1 MAYNL
6 CLNTS
11 FDHNWK
17 TINCTIDNGV
27 LTSNKKVFG
36 IEQELILPNPTKLYY
51 RFTYKALSDIKE
63 VKLGIQNK
71 NALGIN
77 KQYPKVGKENK
88 ISLIDIATQSKIKL
102 HLIFESDKDVNRVV
116 IKEPLLV
123 DLNYINKSTWTK
135 FLLDNTLSFRYG
147 YNYINLYEKSE
158 ISCDTID
165 FRDMNLREAKVGSI
179 ISVKENEEV
188 SLSAKFIKGNLYL
201 VKLDFEEINKY
212 GDIKFTYGFFK
223 SVREVDNQIYL
234 LFKADDKNQ
243 LKLVFENKEVFPYE
257 VNLKHLMIIDV
268 NKLALMKEDI
278 PYLPFI

>member
-71 NALGIN
+71 NTLGIN
-77 KQYPKVGKENK
+77 KQFPKVGKEYK
-88 ISLIDIATQSKIKL
+88 ISLIDMATQNKIKL

-123 DLNYINKSTWTK
+123 DLYYVNKSTWIK
-135 FLLDNTLSFRYG
+135 YLLDNTLTFRYG
-147 YNYINLYEKSE
+147 YNYTNLYEKSE
-158 ISCDTID
+158 VKGGLADFKNID
-165 FRDMNLREAKVGSI
+165 LREAKVGSI
-179 ISVKENEEV
+179 ISIKENEEV
-188 SLSAKFIKGNLYL
+188 NLTAKFIKGNIYL
-201 VKLDFEEINKY
+201 AKLDFEEINKY
-212 GDIKFTYGFFK
+212 GDIKFTYGFLK
-223 SVREVDNQIYL
+223 SIREVDNQVYL

-243 LKLVFENKEVFPYE
+243 LKLIFENKEVFPYE
-257 VNLKHLMIIDV
+257 INLKHLMIIDV
-268 NKLALMKEDI
+268 SKLSLLKEDI

>member
-77 KQYPKVGKENK
+77 KQFPKVGKEYK
-88 ISLIDIATQSKIKL
+88 ISLIDMATQNKIKL

-123 DLNYINKSTWTK
+123 DLYYVNKSTWIK
-135 FLLDNTLSFRYG
+135 YLLDNTLTFRYG
-147 YNYINLYEKSE
+147 YNYTNLYEKSE
-158 ISCDTID
+158 VEGGLADFKNID
-165 FRDMNLREAKVGSI
+165 LREAKVGSI
-179 ISVKENEEV
+179 ISIKENEEV
-188 SLSAKFIKGNLYL
+188 NLTAKFIKGNIYL
-201 VKLDFEEINKY
+201 AKLDFEEINKY
-212 GDIKFTYGFFK
+212 GDIKFTYGFLK
-223 SVREVDNQIYL
+223 SVREVDNQVYL

-243 LKLVFENKEVFPYE
+243 LKLIFENKEVFPYE
-257 VNLKHLMIIDV
+257 VNLKHLIIIDV
-268 NKLALMKEDI
+268 SKLALLKEDI